1 MARPSIPVDLSTIRS
16 FYSAKQEERIVDAQ
30 VAQSAALSS
39 GWRRY
44 TVGLLLAIT
53 FVSFLDRQV
62 LTILIE
68 PMKADLRLSDSQIG
82 ALTGLFFS
90 LFYAVTGL
98 PMARIADRYDKRKVI
113 SISIA
118 AWSLA
123 TAFTGMA
130 QNFVQLAIARTAVG
144 IGEAGTSPAI
154 TSIVADLFPPERR
167 ASIFSAIAASS
178 AVGIGFSVF
187 LGGML
192 VEHFS
197 WRTVMIVLA
206 IPGLLISALVLF
218 TLPQPQRR
226 QYEIPPPMGAT
237 LAGLWR
243 IPTYRALAVIIFTS
257 AASGFA
263 IMTWMAVMLVRVHG
277 LPTGQV
283 GLIVGACMS
292 GGFLTGNLLCGIIA
306 DRLAAR
312 DSRWLLVLLGTTLAL
327 NLPLGAVAFLSN
339 ELHVAVAAFA
349 LLLVSG
355 GFWAPLA
362 YTMGMGVVRPEI
374 RAVTASTLGIILSL
388 GGAAGPFLVGIL
400 ADHFSDSFG
409 NESIRYALTIILGGY
424 AIGAVAGFAAI
435 ARLKDDYL
443 ADRPVG
449 DPSALAE
456 ELAPA

>member
-1 MARPSIPVDLSTIRS
+1 V
-16 FYSAKQEERIVDAQ
+16 EAQ
-30 VAQSAALSS
+30 VAQTASLSL

-68 PMKADLRLSDSQIG
+68 PMKADLHLSDSQIG

-90 LFYAVTGL
+90 LFYAVAGL
-98 PMARIADRYDKRKVI
+98 PMARVADRYNKRKVI
-113 SISIA
+113 SICIA

-123 TAFTGMA
+123 TAATGLA

-206 IPGLLISALVLF
+206 IPGALISALVLF
-218 TLPQPQRR
+218 TMPQLQRR
-226 QYEIPPPMGAT
+226 QDEALPPLLAT
-237 LAGLWR
+237 VAGLWR
-243 IPTYRALAVIIFTS
+243 IPTYRALAVVIFSS

-263 IMTWMAVMLVRVHG
+263 IMTWMAVMLVRVHA
-277 LPTGQV
+277 LPTSQV

-292 GGFLTGNLLCGIIA
+292 GGFLTGNILCGIIA

-312 DSRWLLVLLGTTLAL
+312 DSRWLLVLLGATLTI
-327 NLPLGAVAFLSN
+327 NVPLGAIAFLSN
-339 ELHVAVAAFA
+339 DLHVAVAAFA
-349 LLLVSG
+349 VLMVSG

-362 YTMGMGVVRPEI
+362 YTMAMGLVRVEI

-388 GGAAGPFLVGIL
+388 GGAAGPFLVGLL
-400 ADHFSDSFG
+400 ADGLSPSFG
-409 NESIRYALTIILGGY
+409 SESVRYALTVILAGY
-424 AIGAVAGFAAI
+424 AIGAIAGFAAI
-435 ARLKDDYL
+435 PGLRADYL
-443 ADRPVG
+443 SDRDGV
-449 DPSALAE
+449 DPDPMAE
-456 ELAPA
+456 DLAPA